1 MFIVYEQRNFRS
13 LNFKIESKNIQFTET
28 IKLTVNYQ
36 RLFFPILTVDHER
49 KMYLHR
55 PIHNSF
61 MFVTLMIEICHNHA
75 FLAYIHFILKTS

>member
-1 MFIVYEQRNFRS
+1 MSLDNHNVNLKKKKTGFFVFIVYEQRNFRS

-49 KMYLHR
+49 KMYLH
-55 PIHNSF
+55 
-61 MFVTLMIEICHNHA
+61 
-75 FLAYIHFILKTS
+75 